1 MNLEKEFESVVREYK
16 SNMYMICYMYAKD
29 KDEANDFFQETL
41 INLWKGFKQFR
52 GESNINTWI
61 SRICINTCL
70 SALRKNKKLGNTI
83 PLNINLDI
91 LEEDGGQ
98 NQQLTQMH
106 KLINKL
112 GVLDKAFAIVWGFAF
127 MVWVT
132 ISMYK
137 QLIQTNM
144 LEIAILSFVAA
155 MGFGVWAICKYFLK
169 LNELHQSIS
178 DLKEFEKE

>member
-52 GESNINTWI
+52 GESNINKWI

-83 PLNINLDI
+83 PLSINLDI

-98 NQQLTQMH
+98 NHQLTQMH
-106 KLINKL
+106 KLISKL
-112 GVLDKAFAIVWGFAF
+112 GVLDKALVMLW
-127 MVWVT
+127 
-132 ISMYK
+132 
-137 QLIQTNM
+137 LDNM
-144 LEIAILSFVAA
+144 SYAEIAKV
-155 MGFGVWAICKYFLK
+155 MGISVSNVSIKLMRIKEKLK
-169 LNELHQSIS
+169 TMAES
-178 DLKEFEKE
+178 

>member
-112 GVLDKAFAIVWGFAF
+112 GVLDKALVMLW
-127 MVWVT
+127 
-132 ISMYK
+132 
-137 QLIQTNM
+137 LDNM
-144 LEIAILSFVAA
+144 SYAEIAEV
-155 MGFGVWAICKYFLK
+155 MGISVSNVSVKLMRIKEKLK
-169 LNELHQSIS
+169 TMA
-178 DLKEFEKE
+178 KE

>member
-83 PLNINLDI
+83 PLSINLDI

-98 NQQLTQMH
+98 NHQLTQMH
-106 KLINKL
+106 KLISKL
-112 GVLDKAFAIVWGFAF
+112 GVLDKALVMLW
-127 MVWVT
+127 
-132 ISMYK
+132 
-137 QLIQTNM
+137 LDNM
-144 LEIAILSFVAA
+144 SYAEIAKV
-155 MGFGVWAICKYFLK
+155 MGISVSNVSIKLMRIKEKLK
-169 LNELHQSIS
+169 TMAES
-178 DLKEFEKE
+178 